1 MMKKALS
8 VALCLLM
15 AGTVLTACSNPDEFS
30 DSENLS
36 LKYTRSDKTDDTFN
50 YADGAE
56 TAPSSYDTY
65 SAKITDFELR
75 LFRNRHKS
83 GSYVFCPANAVLNL
97 EAMANGASG
106 DTQEEITNALCS
118 GATLENMNQC
128 ASYFASRIQSVAS
141 SDKSPESSQSSEKD
155 SEKNSDKS
163 FVKLCNSL
171 ISNDNADIMT
181 GFLQTTKDYYDT
193 NVLRFN
199 FSDSDA
205 LKKLDKKYAD
215 FTNNGSVFENLDTKQ
230 SVISLSATDICDRWL
245 NPYAQTDIEKAKFKS
260 ADGEKEV
267 TYMTSNETYMK
278 TNKATAVMKYFSQTP
293 LKMMVIMPNEGVSL
307 DDYAT
312 DFTSLEYTTLLDS
325 VDVTKTAKAKIPE
338 FSVSGDKS
346 AEDITQIVEKSGINS
361 SFTADR
367 SRYKNLSRSDDI
379 AFSAMYDIAPSL
391 SINAG
396 GIGGTQSNGDKAEL
410 EKRTK
415 ELSKTDVTVEFNR
428 PFMFVILDNESD
440 IPLYMGTFTG

>member
-1 MMKKALS
+1 MKKAISL
-8 VALCLLM
+8 ALCLLM
-15 AGTVLTACSNPDEFS
+15 AGTALTACANPDEFS

-75 LFRNRHKS
+75 LFRNYHNS

-118 GATLENMNQC
+118 GVSLENMNQC

-141 SDKSPESSQSSEKD
+141 SDKSPESSQTSSDNNENND
-155 SEKNSDKS
+155 KN
-163 FVKLCNSL
+163 FVKLSNSI

-193 NVLRFN
+193 DVLRFDFASN
-199 FSDSDA
+199 DA

-215 FTNNGSVFENLDTKQ
+215 FTNSGSVFSKLDTKQ
-230 SVISLSATDICDRWL
+230 SVISLSAADICDKWL
-245 NPYAQTDIEKAKFKS
+245 TPYAQTDIEKGKFKS
-260 ADGEKEV
+260 ADGEKEA
-267 TYMTSNETYMK
+267 TYMASNETYMK
-278 TNKATAVMKYFSQTP
+278 SNKATAVMKYFSQTP

-338 FSVSGDKS
+338 FSVSGSKS
-346 AEDITQIVEKSGINS
+346 ANDMTQIVEKSGINS

-396 GIGGTQSNGDKAEL
+396 GISGMQSNGDKAEL
-410 EKRTK
+410 EKRTQK
-415 ELSKTDVTVEFNR
+415 LADTDVTIEFNR

-440 IPLYMGTFTG
+440 IPLYMGTYTG

>member
-1 MMKKALS
+1 
-8 VALCLLM
+8 
-15 AGTVLTACSNPDEFS
+15 
-30 DSENLS
+30 
-36 LKYTRSDKTDDTFN
+36 
-50 YADGAE
+50 
-56 TAPSSYDTY
+56 
-65 SAKITDFELR
+65 
-75 LFRNRHKS
+75 
-83 GSYVFCPANAVLNL
+83 
-97 EAMANGASG
+97 
-106 DTQEEITNALCS
+106 
-118 GATLENMNQC
+118 MN
-128 ASYFASRIQSVAS
+128 
-141 SDKSPESSQSSEKD
+141 
-155 SEKNSDKS
+155 
-163 FVKLCNSL
+163 
-171 ISNDNADIMT
+171 
-181 GFLQTTKDYYDT
+181 
-193 NVLRFN
+193 
-199 FSDSDA
+199 
-205 LKKLDKKYAD
+205 
-215 FTNNGSVFENLDTKQ
+215 
-230 SVISLSATDICDRWL
+230 SLSATDICDRWL

-293 LKMMVIMPNEGVSL
+293 LKMMVIMPNEDVSL

-346 AEDITQIVEKSGINS
+346 AENITQIVEKSGINS

-440 IPLYMGTFTG
+440 IPLYMGTYAG

>member
-1 MMKKALS
+1 
-8 VALCLLM
+8 
-15 AGTVLTACSNPDEFS
+15 
-30 DSENLS
+30 
-36 LKYTRSDKTDDTFN
+36 
-50 YADGAE
+50 
-56 TAPSSYDTY
+56 
-65 SAKITDFELR
+65 
-75 LFRNRHKS
+75 
-83 GSYVFCPANAVLNL
+83 
-97 EAMANGASG
+97 
-106 DTQEEITNALCS
+106 
-118 GATLENMNQC
+118 
-128 ASYFASRIQSVAS
+128 
-141 SDKSPESSQSSEKD
+141 
-155 SEKNSDKS
+155 
-163 FVKLCNSL
+163 
-171 ISNDNADIMT
+171 MT

-193 NVLRFN
+193 DVLRFN

-215 FTNNGSVFENLDTKQ
+215 FTNNGSVFENLDAKQ

-346 AEDITQIVEKSGINS
+346 AENITQIVEKSGINS

-440 IPLYMGTFTG
+440 IPLYMGTYAG